1 MPLCQARHCDKWL
14 YFPGEKKARFYRP
27 YRCGEEAEAGSRLC
41 SGCTGITGK
50 TQLSRGFN
58 HGLVGDLIPPAS
70 HAYGGP
76 WYLVQVAKYGE
87 PPKEIIEEATEYLEE
102 LFDVTAGTEI
112 AALFRAGMHTKV
124 DMPTRLSSVA
134 TATPTAAVIPVKKAS
149 ASRSKKTPAVTP
161 QTQAIQY
168 VKQTTTAAAAKL
180 QNLVVEIMPH
190 IIESMSEPLDVCS
203 VEYIEAEPF
212 KFDGEKY
219 YRNIDTNE
227 LYERFSNKGMGPIVG
242 VFNER
247 AQAIVRCSE

>member
-27 YRCGEEAEAGSRLC
+27 YRCGEEVEAGSRLC

-76 WYLVQVAKYGE
+76 WYLSQVAKYGV
-87 PPKEIIEEATEYLEE
+87 PSKETLEEATEYLDES
-102 LFDVTAGTEI
+102 FDVTAGPEI

-124 DMPTRLSSVA
+124 DMPTRTSTS
-134 TATPTAAVIPVKKAS
+134 AA
-149 ASRSKKTPAVTP
+149 
-161 QTQAIQY
+161 
-168 VKQTTTAAAAKL
+168 TAAAVTMASKKSSASKTKKTAAATAATNYIKESTTKAASKL
-180 QNLVVEIMPH
+180 SNLVVEIMPH

-212 KFDGEKY
+212 KFDGGKY

-227 LYERFSNKGMGPIVG
+227 LYERFSNKGMGSLVG